1 MCVCVCV
8 CVCVC
13 ACVCVCVGWG
23 CGRAGMAMGPCSVKR
38 TKSMIKSE
46 VSACAQ
52 LLHSCPLALG

>member
-1 MCVCVCV
+1 M

-13 ACVCVCVGWG
+13 ACVCVYVCWG
-23 CGRAGMAMGPCSVKR
+23 CGRAGMAMGPCSIKR